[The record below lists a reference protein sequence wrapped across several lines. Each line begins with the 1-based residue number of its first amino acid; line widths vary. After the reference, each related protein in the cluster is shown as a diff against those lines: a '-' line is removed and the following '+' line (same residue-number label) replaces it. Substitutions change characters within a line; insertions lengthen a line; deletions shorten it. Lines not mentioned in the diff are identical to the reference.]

1 MSLLPVIAVM
11 AQMQERA
18 ETTSADLMELVIY
31 IENKPV
37 YLCSAL
43 SPRLEQ
49 LHHLPETVFID
60 SLDPHAVNTMLHEIS
75 LPEIKAGIFL
85 YPDLE
90 ALKKQFF
97 RKFERHAAGGGLVLN
112 DQRDILMIFRR
123 GYWDLPKGHQD
134 PGETIE
140 ACALREVREETGL
153 RTLRILSPLTV
164 TFHTYQQGRHAILKE
179 SHWFIMQAPG
189 TEPLL
194 GQTEED
200 IEKIEWVSAD
210 QLEQR
215 LTASYPSIVQV
226 IRQYQDNQAS

>member
-1 MSLLPVIAVM
+1 
-11 AQMQERA
+11 MQERTKIISVA
-18 ETTSADLMELVIY
+18 IMELVVY
-31 IENKPV
+31 IQNKPV

-49 LHHLPETVFID
+49 LHHRPETIFID
-60 SLDPHAVNTMLHEIS
+60 SLDPHTVNTMLREIN

-97 RKFERHAAGGGLVLN
+97 RKFERHIAGGGLVLN
-112 DQRDILMIFRR
+112 AQQDILMIFRR

-140 ACALREVREETGL
+140 DCALREVREETGL
-153 RTLRILSPLTV
+153 STLRLLRPLTV
-164 TFHTYQQGRHAILKE
+164 TFHTYQQGSHAILKE
-179 SHWFIMQAPG
+179 SHWFVMQSPG

-200 IEKIEWVSAD
+200 IEKIEWVSAN

-215 LTASYPSIVQV
+215 LKASYPSIAQV
-226 IRQYQDNQAS
+226 IRQYQDNQRS